1 MSKINIK
8 HPATLFS
15 FFLFIFVFSFVF
27 VEAAIVP
34 ASCAS
39 GEPCTFCELY
49 SLAVGII
56 NFLIKLATP
65 LAVLF
70 IAWGGIQ
77 ILTASGPGSVTKGW
91 DAIKNALIGIALVFG
106 AWLIVNTF
114 ITFLISGN
122 FNLPWKEFNC
132 SISN

>member
-1 MSKINIK
+1 MSKLNTK
-8 HPATLFS
+8 RLATLLS
-15 FFLFIFVFSFVF
+15 FFLFAFVFSFVF

-34 ASCAS
+34 TSCAS

-49 SLAVGII
+49 SLAVSII

-77 ILTASGPGSVTKGW
+77 VLTASGPGSVTKGW
-91 DAIKNALIGIALVFG
+91 DTIKNTLIGIALVFG